1 MCFKVHEQMYIYL
14 LGWYIFSIK
23 KLYTYFC
30 QWTSFSRIRWT
41 GPPSYPLALCTLSIH
56 SQVPAC
62 SCLFLFNAHYLRVTR
77 HVSFC
82 QIYHHSINRFLRRF
96 CMYILCTYPTYLL
109 MYLCH
114 VSLLCSWHQYLW
126 HHLVMYQ
133 FILILSSVCFGLLS
147 DVQFLRPRP
156 NSFGTR

>member
-1 MCFKVHEQMYIYL
+1 MNRAPIISISIMHFVH
-14 LGWYIFSIK
+14 
-23 KLYTYFC
+23 
-30 QWTSFSRIRWT
+30 SFS
-41 GPPSYPLALCTLSIH
+41 S
-56 SQVPAC
+56 

-133 FILILSSVCFGLLS
+133 SILILSSVCFGLLS
-147 DVQFLRPRP
+147 DVQFLRRRP
-156 NSFGTR
+156 TSFGYHTQLTR